1 MIGTLSII
9 SVFTCIVYTVWAASI
24 DDPAV
29 LRAFEAEVTASEGQ
43 PEQLPRALV
52 RSLSPVPPVFP
63 SRHTFFPFR
72 QFCPSALRRSLPP
85 CHCWPIESR
94 VQLSR
99 WRTGGLVSGGACQS
113 DHG

>member
-52 RSLSPVPPVFP
+52 SSLPPVPPVFS
-63 SRHTFFPFR
+63 SR
-72 QFCPSALRRSLPP
+72 QSCPSALRRSVPP

-94 VQLSR
+94 VQLSH
-99 WRTGGLVSGGACQS
+99 WRMGGLVSGGAFQS
-113 DHG
+113 VQV